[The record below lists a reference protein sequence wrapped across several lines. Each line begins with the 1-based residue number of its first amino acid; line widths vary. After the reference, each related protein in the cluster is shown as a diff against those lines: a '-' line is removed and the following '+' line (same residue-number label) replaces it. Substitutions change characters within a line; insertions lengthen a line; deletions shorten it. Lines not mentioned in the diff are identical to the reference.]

1 MASFYYYDQNPSGY
15 CFLVQ
20 IKAFVHKTSLR
31 LPNLNMKGKT
41 KWILVLVVKRR
52 HRANGPFH
60 LSKDEVKMKTDNGKI
75 SM

>member
-15 CFLVQ
+15 CFLTQ
-20 IKAFVHKTSLR
+20 IKAFVHKT
-31 LPNLNMKGKT
+31 
-41 KWILVLVVKRR
+41 WILVLVVKRR